1 MDYTPLW
8 LPRWLS
14 GKEAA
19 CQWRRHKFD
28 PWVRK
33 IPWKKKWQPTP
44 TFLPGKSHEQR
55 SLAGYS
61 PWSCKEQAIVH
72 GVAKSQT
79 RLSYWG
85 YTYILCHFIQGI
97 WGLWYLWGFWRQ
109 YQSIPRDGLL
119 ACSPTKLG
127 MWKVAHKKREFSWPL
142 LLLLLFFQKAHFQN
156 WLRHLVYYFTY
167 TLITPLLIISI
178 MILIRILS

>member
-1 MDYTPLW
+1 MYATLGFSVGTVVKKLPANEGDTSLIPGSGRFPRRGNGNPL
-8 LPRWLS
+8 
-14 GKEAA
+14 
-19 CQWRRHKFD
+19 QH
-28 PWVRK
+28 
-33 IPWKKKWQPTP
+33 
-44 TFLPGKSHEQR
+44 
-55 SLAGYS
+55 
-61 PWSCKEQAIVH
+61 SCLGNPMNRGAWQAIVH

-85 YTYILCHFIQGI
+85 YMYTLCHFIQGI

-119 ACSPTKLG
+119 AYSPTKLG
-127 MWKVAHKKREFSWPL
+127 MWKVAQKKEFSWPL

-156 WLRHLVYYFTY
+156 WLRHLVYDFTY